1 MTSYKDKLDF
11 TDSGLID
18 YVDVIKEGFKI
29 DSTPKDQVY
38 EDTYGYPYKIIYLNL
53 SKGLELYWH
62 QNTRKCELIR
72 AKKKSGTIIS
82 RKDVCTLDELRDIIN
97 FWKA

>member
-38 EDTYGYPYKIIYLNL
+38 EDTYGYPYK
-53 SKGLELYWH
+53 
-62 QNTRKCELIR
+62 
-72 AKKKSGTIIS
+72 
-82 RKDVCTLDELRDIIN
+82 
-97 FWKA
+97 